1 MNEKILKT
9 RIKQRRDTVANWTN
23 NNPVLLKGEI
33 AIVEDTDGAIRF
45 KVGDGSKTFS
55 ALAYTDEK
63 LKAEI
68 ATKGNKLAEAGS
80 ETMPVYI
87 KSDGTASAIK
97 KITEKYVDWGSNYNE
112 YKSGN
117 ISPLMTAMSPYHA
130 VNRFAIPKPAGIT
143 IEYSNDN
150 QNTWVDYGA
159 TDEEKMNLTSNN
171 RSAFRLGKKSSGQTI
186 NDALR
191 ITLNATNMGIY
202 CALRD
207 LLIFVSTGGP
217 NRFFMKMEYSLK
229 SDETVFTEINYHWLL
244 DGWSGWNDI
253 PIYFF
258 AFGGGAHQTTNYA
271 AIRLTFYHDPNEDIS
286 KIGNPLV
293 SYIIGLATHSW
304 SRCSNMAT
312 DNHIYSWDVNQN
324 AIFPAHITA
333 TKFIGGYEPSTPAQA
348 LATYTALSN
357 RGATNDLNQ
366 SLSRGISYYGSENAT
381 NIPSGTGGYGTLVN
395 LLNNGETQNNANN
408 WLTQIASTTTNRLFS
423 RTKINNGD
431 FSKWEEIIKIADDDY
446 FVLDGGTST
455 TVI

>member
-9 RIKQRRDTVANWTN
+9 RIKQRRDTVANWTK

-68 ATKGNKLAEAGS
+68 ATKGNKLAAAGS
-80 ETMPVYI
+80 ETLPVYI
-87 KSDGTASAIK
+87 KSDGTASAINS
-97 KITEKYVDWGSNYNE
+97 ITEKHVAWSTNSNE
-112 YKSGN
+112 YIIGN

-159 TDEEKMNLTSNN
+159 TDKEKMNLTSND
-171 RSAFRLGKKSSGQTI
+171 RSAFYLGKKSSGQTV

-191 ITLNATNMGIY
+191 ITLNATNMGVY
-202 CALRD
+202 CALRE
-207 LLIFVSTGGP
+207 LLILVSTNGV
-217 NRFFMKMEYSLK
+217 NDFFMKMEYSHNG
-229 SDETVFTEINYHWLL
+229 DETVFTEINYHSRIS
-244 DGWSGWNDI
+244 GWSGWNDI
-253 PIYFF
+253 PIPIAYFP
-258 AFGGGAHQTTNYA
+258 FGGGAHQTENYA

-286 KIGNPLV
+286 KIGNPSV
-293 SYIIGLATHSW
+293 IYIIGLATHSW

-324 AIFPAHITA
+324 AIFPAKI
-333 TKFIGGYEPSTPAQA
+333 IGGYEPSTPAQA
-348 LATYTALSN
+348 LTAYTALSG

-366 SLSRGISYYGSENAT
+366 SLSRGISYYSGENAT
-381 NIPSGTGGYGTLVN
+381 NMPSDAGKYGTLVN
-395 LLNNGETQNNANN
+395 LLNTGETQNNADN

-423 RTKINNGD
+423 RIKINNEN

>member
-1 MNEKILKT
+1 MNEKTLKT
-9 RIKQRRDTVANWTN
+9 RIKQRRDTVANWTQ

-80 ETMPVYI
+80 ETIPVYI

-97 KITEKYVDWGSNYNE
+97 RITEKHVDWSTNANE
-112 YKSGN
+112 YRMGN

-130 VNRFAIPKPAGIT
+130 VNRFAIPNPAGIT

-150 QNTWVDYGA
+150 QNTWIDYGA
-159 TDEEKMNLTSNN
+159 TDVEKMNLTSNN
-171 RSAFRLGKKSSGQTI
+171 RTAFYFGKKSSGQTI
-186 NDALR
+186 SDALR
-191 ITLNATNMGIY
+191 ITLNATNMGVY
-202 CALRD
+202 CALRE
-207 LLIFVSTGGP
+207 LLILVSTGGL
-217 NRFFMKMEYSLK
+217 NGFFMKMEYSHK
-229 SDETVFTEINYHWLL
+229 GDETVFTEINYQWPLS
-244 DGWSGWNDI
+244 GWSGWNDI
-253 PIYFF
+253 PIPISYFP
-258 AFGGGAHQTTNYA
+258 FGGGAHQTENYA

-304 SRCSNMAT
+304 ERCSNMAT

-324 AIFPAHITA
+324 AIFPAKI
-333 TKFIGGYEPSTPAQA
+333 IGGYEPSTPAQA
-348 LATYTALSN
+348 LTAYTALSS
-357 RGATNDLNQ
+357 RGTINDLNQ
-366 SLSRGISYYGSENAT
+366 SLSRGISSYGSENAT
-381 NIPSGTGGYGTLVN
+381 NTPSGAGKYGTLVN
-395 LLNNGETQNNANN
+395 LLNDGETQNNTNN

-423 RTKINNGD
+423 RTKINDGN